1 MDSNTHSTSRS
12 EGPAGLTAIAAELQ
26 GLADQPLGGLGDAAR
41 AERILT
47 LQGLADRLQGQLL
60 AELADV
66 DARGAA
72 GAEQGLPAPSTAGW
86 LRSRS
91 FWPRPDG

>member
-1 MDSNTHSTSRS
+1 MDSNTHSTSR
-12 EGPAGLTAIAAELQ
+12 PAGTPGGLGAVAAELQ
-26 GLADQPLGGLGDAAR
+26 ELADQPRDGLADGVR
-41 AERILT
+41 AERFLA

-72 GAEQGLPAPSTAGW
+72 GAEHGCRPARPLGGCATGST
-86 LRSRS
+86 
-91 FWPRPDG
+91 